1 MTGRDRLVLM
11 GIAVLAILAGGWLL
25 LVSPERKEA
34 AAAESKIETA
44 RTQLQTA
51 QAQAA
56 SERSAEAR
64 YASAYV
70 SVVKLGKAVPPEQEV
85 PSLVYELEQASHQHS
100 IDFNSITSS
109 STASSSSTSSSSTSS
124 SSTSSSSSAS
134 GAAAATAAPA
144 AFTQMPFTFVFKGSF
159 FGLAHLLGQIDGL
172 ARTTTANGGSAKTS
186 DTSASTPTGVQ
197 VNGRLLTIQG
207 VSLAIE
213 SQGGS
218 SAKSSNSASELAAT
232 ITATA
237 YVLPASQGL
246 TGGATAAGPAG
257 SSAAAPAASAASS
270 NTPANP
276 AVIEGRP

>member
-1 MTGRDRLVLM
+1 MTGRDRLVVM
-11 GIAVLAILAGGWLL
+11 AIAVLAILAGGWLL

-109 STASSSSTSSSSTSS
+109 STASS